1 MSILVVGSVAYDSVE
16 TPFGL
21 RERVLGGSA
30 TYFSTCASYFS
41 GVNLVAVV
49 GDDFAEEDKRFLEGR
64 SVNLEGLT
72 TEEGKTF
79 HWSGRYQGDMN
90 EAETLDTRL
99 NVFERFTPRLPES
112 YHSLSTLFLAN
123 IDPELQLQV
132 LDQMEKPGLT
142 ACDTMNFWI
151 DGKREALL
159 KLLPRVDIL
168 LLNEGE
174 AKSLAGETNTLR
186 AARVIREQMGP
197 RRVVVKRGEYGV
209 LVCGPDG
216 FFGAPAFPVE
226 QVVDPTGA
234 GDTFAGG
241 FIGYLDNKGALNEA
255 AIRRAVAYGTV
266 MASFTVEDFSL
277 DRLKRLERNEID
289 ERFEAYLSATRI

>member
-30 TYFSTCASYFS
+30 TYFSTCASHFS
-41 GVNLVAVV
+41 PVSLVAVV
-49 GDDFAEEDKRFLEGR
+49 GNDFAEQDRRFLEGR
-64 SVNLEGLT
+64 GVDLEGLQT
-72 TEEGKTF
+72 VEGETF

-99 NVFERFTPRLPES
+99 NVFETFTPRLPDTYRS
-112 YHSLSTLFLAN
+112 ISTLFLAN
-123 IDPELQLQV
+123 IDPVLQLQV
-132 LDQMEKPGLT
+132 LDQMERPALT
-142 ACDTMNFWI
+142 ALDTMNFWI
-151 DGKREALL
+151 DSKRDALL
-159 KLLPRVDIL
+159 ELLPRIDIL
-168 LLNEGE
+168 LLNEAE
-174 AKSLAGETNTLR
+174 ARSLAGESNTVR
-186 AARVIREQMGP
+186 AARVIRESMGP
-197 RRVVVKRGEYGV
+197 RRVVVKRGEFGV

-216 FFGAPAFPVE
+216 FFGAPAFPLETVI
-226 QVVDPTGA
+226 DPTGA

-241 FIGYLDNKGALNEA
+241 FVGCLDRDGHADES

-277 DRLKRLERNEID
+277 DRLKRLEPAEID
-289 ERFEAYLSATRI
+289 QRFEAYLSATRI

>member
-16 TPFGL
+16 TPFGR

-41 GVNLVAVV
+41 KVNLVAVV
-49 GDDFAEEDKRFLEGR
+49 GEDFADQDRQFLLGR
-64 SVNLEGLT
+64 GVDLEGLG
-72 TEEGKTF
+72 TEAGETF

-90 EAETLDTRL
+90 EAQTLDTRL
-99 NVFERFTPRLPES
+99 NVFKAFKPQLPES
-112 YHSLSTLFLAN
+112 YRSISTLFLAN
-123 IDPELQLQV
+123 IDPDLQLQV
-132 LDQMEKPGLT
+132 LDQMEKPALT

-151 DGKREALL
+151 EGKREALL
-159 KLLPRVDIL
+159 KLLPRLDIL
-168 LLNEGE
+168 LLNEAE
-174 AKSLAGETNTLR
+174 ARSLAGESNTVR

-197 RRVVVKRGEYGV
+197 RRVVVKRGEFGV

-216 FFGAPAFPVE
+216 FFGAPAFPLETVI
-226 QVVDPTGA
+226 DPTGA

-241 FIGYLDNKGALNEA
+241 FIGCLDRDGSADEA

-277 DRLKRLERNEID
+277 DRLKRLEQSELD
-289 ERFEAYLSATRI
+289 DRFAAYLATTRI